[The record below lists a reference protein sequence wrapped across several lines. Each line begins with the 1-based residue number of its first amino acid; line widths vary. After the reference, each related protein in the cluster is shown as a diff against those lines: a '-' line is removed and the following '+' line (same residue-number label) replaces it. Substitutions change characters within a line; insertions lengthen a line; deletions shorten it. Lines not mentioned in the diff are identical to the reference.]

1 METRKKV
8 YTICYGYL
16 DCDDDYICTN
26 EVSFLLSGEYNKA
39 LNEILLSSVNN
50 FSQKGY
56 WIECYCDEEELTDE
70 ELLDIENYCSM
81 VEPTKAT
88 MIQEFLIRNYKE
100 EGK

>member
-1 METRKKV
+1 MKKV

-26 EVSFLLSGEYNKA
+26 EASFLLVGEYNKA
-39 LNEILLSSVNN
+39 LNDILLSSVNN

-56 WIECYCDEEELTDE
+56 WIECYCDEEELTNK
-70 ELLDIENYCSM
+70 ELQNIEKYHSM
-81 VEPTKAT
+81 TEPTKAT

-100 EGK
+100 EEK